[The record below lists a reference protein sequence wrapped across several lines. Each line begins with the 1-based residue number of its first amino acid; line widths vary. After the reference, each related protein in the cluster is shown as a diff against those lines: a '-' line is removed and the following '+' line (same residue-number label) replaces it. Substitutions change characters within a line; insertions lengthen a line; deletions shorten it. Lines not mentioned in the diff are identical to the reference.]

1 VGACGISRPN
11 KLEKKMAKSK
21 SYDPSTKL
29 TKCTCKH
36 AFQDAEYGE
45 DIRLM
50 NKKKA
55 GGFCCTVCG
64 KDKV

>member
-1 VGACGISRPN
+1 
-11 KLEKKMAKSK
+11 MAKSK